1 MHIFLENLIDKVVR
15 KYKSIRDYK
24 NKYLDLYV

>member
-1 MHIFLENLIDKVVR
+1 MHIFLENLIDKVVG

-24 NKYLDLYV
+24 NKYLYLYV